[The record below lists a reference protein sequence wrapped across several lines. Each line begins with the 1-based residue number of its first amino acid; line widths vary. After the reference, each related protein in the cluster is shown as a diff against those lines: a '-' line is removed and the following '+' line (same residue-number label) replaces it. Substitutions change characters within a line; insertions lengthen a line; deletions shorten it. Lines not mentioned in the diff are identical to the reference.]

1 MKNFSIIAAI
11 DQNMGIGKD
20 GRLPWYLPED
30 LKYFA
35 KVTKHSDHPDQ
46 QNAVIMGRR
55 TWEAIPDKFKPL
67 AGRFNAVITSNPDLD
82 LPDGVLLFGSLDEAL
97 TALSTSKK
105 IDQIF
110 VIGGGV
116 LYAEAILHDNL
127 ERLYLTRIEGDF
139 DCDTFF
145 PEEIPD
151 EFEVISATEILEDER
166 IEYSFVVLD
175 RK

>member
-1 MKNFSIIAAI
+1 MKKFSIIAAI

-30 LKYFA
+30 LKYFS
-35 KVTKHSDHPDQ
+35 KITKYSEHADK
-46 QNAVIMGRR
+46 QNAVIMGRH
-55 TWEAIPDKFKPL
+55 TWESIPSKFRPL
-67 AGRFNAVITSNPDLD
+67 PGRFNVVLSSNPDLD
-82 LPDGVLLFGSLDEAL
+82 VPEDVLLFTSLDEAL
-97 TALSTSKK
+97 AALGTSHK
-105 IDQIF
+105 IDQVF
-110 VIGGGV
+110 VIGGAR
-116 LYAEAILHDNL
+116 LYADAILHQQL

-145 PEEIPD
+145 PEAIPD
-151 EFEVISATEILEDER
+151 EFEVISATEILEDEG